1 MATSN
6 RKLNFSEQRTMMDR
20 DRKRK
25 TPLQVQNYQIS
36 SDRKRREIET
46 FLENKRLEE
55 ERRLRALE

>member
-1 MATSN
+1 
-6 RKLNFSEQRTMMDR
+6 MMDR

-25 TPLQVQNYQIS
+25 TLLQVQNYQIA